1 MFASSTAGIGVEED
15 LVLVRLVVS
24 VVTGDVAVELGVWVV
39 DLLVC
44 AVDQKPS
51 PSEVS

>member
-1 MFASSTAGIGVEED
+1 MFGSSKARVGVE
-15 LVLVRLVVS
+15 VGFVFVCLVVS
-24 VVTGDVAVELGVWVV
+24 IVTGDAAVELGVWVI

-51 PSEVS
+51 LSEVS